1 MTAES
6 HTDKDTIEE
15 DMVINAYKFTF
26 FDAPM
31 CQFVI

>member
-1 MTAES
+1 MTAKS

-15 DMVINAYKFTF
+15 DMVINAYKFNT
-26 FDAPM
+26 PM